1 MHPDSSIA
9 PDQALHEA
17 GFRCGNPA
25 CRAPLTL
32 DTHQLVPVGGDG
44 SVGPICLCAGCHAMH
59 ASGAIPVRT
68 LRAWKLVQQSL
79 TGAFG
84 AGAPDTLLL
93 LRVVDEVTVDGGG
106 LLQSACLLNSGLLEI
121 RQRVSALVSGQ
132 GSDTFKLRLST
143 KGRHLVEAWINGR
156 QGADTSL

>member
-1 MHPDSSIA
+1 MSDTPDE
-9 PDQALHEA
+9 ALHAA
-17 GFRCGNPA
+17 GYRCGNPA

-32 DTHQLVPVGGDG
+32 DTHQLVALGGDG
-44 SVGPICLCAGCHAMH
+44 SGGAICLCAGCHAMQS
-59 ASGAIPVRT
+59 SGAIPVRT

-93 LRVVDEVTVDGGG
+93 LRVVDEVSVDGDG
-106 LLQSACLLNSGLLEI
+106 LLRSAGLLNSGLLEI

-143 KGRHLVEAWINGR
+143 KGRQFVEAWINGR
-156 QGADTSL
+156 QGSDTSL